1 MLTSHPL
8 ASLSPVQ
15 QACAAYVQVTGFCW
29 CQAEGPVGERLQAR
43 VALTHSE
50 ETLLTWEPRKREAQ
64 WMGGE
69 GQMDTLEPG
78 CISVQWGSRAGTAGV
93 AAIRTV
99 ATPCWTPSSPDQG

>member
-1 MLTSHPL
+1 M
-8 ASLSPVQ
+8 
-15 QACAAYVQVTGFCW
+15 
-29 CQAEGPVGERLQAR
+29 EGRLQTR

-50 ETLLTWEPRKREAQ
+50 ETLLTWELRKREAQ

-78 CISVQWGSRAGTAGV
+78 CILAQWGSRGGTAGV

-99 ATPCWTPSSPDQG
+99 ATRCWTLSTPDQG